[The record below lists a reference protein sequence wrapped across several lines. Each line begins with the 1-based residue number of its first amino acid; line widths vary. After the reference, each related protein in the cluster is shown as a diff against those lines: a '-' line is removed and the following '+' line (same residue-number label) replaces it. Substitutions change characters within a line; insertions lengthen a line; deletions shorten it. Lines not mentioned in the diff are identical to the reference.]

1 MPDVTRCAA
10 PSTGWNRK
18 CPLELCVHWGSI
30 PSGVCLIRK
39 HRLFSS
45 VWSRERPGRRAVCD
59 GGSILD
65 RGVWEEEV
73 SPVSSAQDRKSSSRK
88 ACGMPLV
95 AQCPAGSINNPQ
107 GQRVEKSAGGT
118 GYEVPRDLSRAVCG
132 VGGTPSRTLCGVG
145 RVFSR
150 ALCEI
155 GDPPVSSCMVGRS
168 PDGGE
173 LGRKCLRYNKV

>member
-1 MPDVTRCAA
+1 M
-10 PSTGWNRK
+10 
-18 CPLELCVHWGSI
+18 
-30 PSGVCLIRK
+30 
-39 HRLFSS
+39 
-45 VWSRERPGRRAVCD
+45 CD

-118 GYEVPRDLSRAVCG
+118 GYEVPRDLSRA
-132 VGGTPSRTLCGVG
+132 
-145 RVFSR
+145 
-150 ALCEI
+150 LCEI
-155 GDPPVSSCMVGRS
+155 ADPPVSSCMVGRS